1 VTAHSHSHG
10 HGHGHD
16 HDHGWA
22 PWRYIVLLLP
32 VLLFIL
38 NLPND
43 GFAGKDISKDV
54 KGPEGEVADKGYAP
68 ELGFKQLEMAALTP
82 ESRSENTGKTVK
94 LIGKYVG
101 TDDKRFS
108 LARYKM
114 VCCAADSVPINAVI
128 MLDPKAKERLDS
140 KKLRNKWVEVTGQVQ
155 FLTRPSAK
163 DPSKSEYMP
172 AVIIYP
178 KADAPLKD
186 LVKVIPA
193 PADPYLN

>member
-1 VTAHSHSHG
+1 M
-10 HGHGHD
+10 
-16 HDHGWA
+16 
-22 PWRYIVLLLP
+22 LP
-32 VLLFIL
+32 VILFGL
-38 NLPND
+38 NLPNE
-43 GFAGKDISKDV
+43 GFAGKDVSKDV
-54 KGPEGEVADKGYAP
+54 SGPEGEAADKGFAP

-94 LIGKYVG
+94 LVGKYAG

-108 LARYKM
+108 LTRYKM

-128 MLDPKAKERLDS
+128 MLDPHAKERLDA

-163 DPSKSEYMP
+163 DPAKAEYMP
-172 AVIIYP
+172 AVIIFP
-178 KADAPLKD
+178 KPEKPLKD
-186 LVKVIPA
+186 LVKVISA